1 MSSIHG
7 PKSSLEV
14 GNGNPPRTLAW
25 RIPWTEEPGGLQST
39 GSKGVK
45 TQLSTHEHGN
55 NPSVCWQT
63 TETLDT
69 ALDVPGFSEFI
80 RHSLTLSAMKLLN
93 VSTLDTALDV
103 PGFSEFIR
111 HSLTLSATKLL
122 NVSFPISGTCV
133 HVCCHSVMS
142 NSLQPHGLWPARLLC
157 PWDSPG
163 KDSGM
168 GCPVLLRWILPTQRS
183 TLQF

>member
-63 TETLDT
+63 TE
-69 ALDVPGFSEFI
+69 
-80 RHSLTLSAMKLLN
+80 
-93 VSTLDTALDV
+93 TLDTALDV

>member
-80 RHSLTLSAMKLLN
+80 RHSLTLSA
-93 VSTLDTALDV
+93 
-103 PGFSEFIR
+103 
-111 HSLTLSATKLL
+111 TKLL

-168 GCPVLLRWILPTQRS
+168 GCPVLLRWILPT
-183 TLQF
+183 